1 MTATFR
7 IDVRRFALDV
17 LVGLGL
23 FSLAFVAVAAGSS
36 PAGAVEATVLTVAE
50 TRWLPLLLIAVA
62 FSLFL
67 AFNLALFRHV
77 RRVYAQ
83 DARPRPRRPLPRD
96 RA

>member
-7 IDVRRFALDV
+7 IDARRFALDV

-36 PAGAVEATVLTVAE
+36 PAGAVETTVLKVAE
-50 TRWLPLLLIAVA
+50 ARGLPLLLIAVM

-83 DARPRPRRPLPRD
+83 EALQRRRRALPGD
-96 RA
+96 RG